1 MVQVSNIPEHRHV
14 FTGSF
19 DLIFDPGKNRLSMAD
34 NEEKK
39 FKVKVNEFEFEFTRH
54 EAEGADIIS
63 SGASSFNIIRDAQSL
78 NVLIREE
85 DLYAKQQ
92 ELEANG
98 EVYKVVIKD
107 PLDQVLDTMGFNN
120 VSAKLIREI
129 TAPMPGLVL
138 DVSVSEG
145 DELQEGDRVLILEAM
160 KMENSIVMHSN
171 GKISQ
176 VLVKKGQAVEK
187 GQILV
192 VIGQ

>member
-1 MVQVSNIPEHRHV
+1 
-14 FTGSF
+14 
-19 DLIFDPGKNRLSMAD
+19 MAD

-39 FKVKVNEFEFEFTRH
+39 FKVKVNEFEFEFSRL
-54 EAEGADIIS
+54 EAENADIIS
-63 SGASSFNIIRDAQSL
+63 SGDSGFNIIRNAQSL
-78 NVLIREE
+78 NVMIREE
-85 DLYAKQQ
+85 DQYAKRQ

-98 EVYKVVIKD
+98 EVYHVVIKD

-120 VSAKLIREI
+120 VSTKVIREI
-129 TAPMPGLVL
+129 RAPMPGLVL

-171 GKISQ
+171 GKIGK